1 MLAFF
6 PPVFPDESLY
16 SLLTRYHRLSGHFSP
31 QQSLRELFG
40 HSGRVVMSDL
50 PSGLQALANVIP
62 GMVWTTDRLI
72 DETTLFPYFSPY
84 LSDRQVI
91 CARRAMA
98 GTTASGLKMLLGLL
112 ASRLG
117 GRNRL
122 RFCEQCRQRDA
133 DERGVAY
140 WHRVHQLPG
149 VWLCPFH
156 GCALVELLEENV
168 FLKRQCLLLP
178 DDITVDTSRPINA
191 LTAHETSLAR
201 LAQLSE
207 HALCHG
213 YTAIG
218 AATRESHRAR
228 AEAVGLLDH
237 NGRIRVGPFIAVLA
251 EYVATLPTEGEFAF
265 AHAGRE
271 PQWALKLLRKPR
283 GTSSH
288 PLKHLMLIDCLDHAK
303 SMAISSRVPEVRPH
317 RQPVDGELLHQLV
330 AVEGCSLRAC
340 AALLGVSTTTA
351 RVEASRQSLAISV
364 RPKRIIASL
373 EQAVLADLRAG
384 NPVAVVAAAHAL
396 SLPSVYRM
404 LRMHPAVEQERRQQR
419 LAALRENHR
428 TCFLAEVADTPV
440 RHCRGYA
447 WLWRNDKDWLSLFVE
462 SRRTSAE
469 TDRRSCVDWVA
480 RDGKLA
486 MCVQVACQNIL
497 RAPGRPRRAS
507 RTALLRATGEADT
520 IERAGHLLPQTHAV
534 LEQCSESVEQYQR
547 RRLQWATCQLIE
559 AHYSLQRWRLLRLA
573 AIRSTVDVELVL
585 MKLG

>member
-16 SLLTRYHRLSGHFSP
+16 SLLTRYHRLSGHISP
-31 QQSLRELFG
+31 QQSLRELFCQ
-40 HSGRVVMSDL
+40 SGRVVMSDL

-72 DETTLFPYFSPY
+72 DETTIFPYFLPY

-122 RFCEQCRQRDA
+122 RFCEQCRQRDV
-133 DERGVAY
+133 DERGLAY

-178 DDITVDTSRPINA
+178 EDVTVDTSRPISA
-191 LTAHETSLAR
+191 ITAHEASLAR

-207 HALCHG
+207 RALCQG
-213 YTAIG
+213 YPAAG
-218 AATRESHRAR
+218 VATRESHRAR

-237 NGRIRVGPFIAVLA
+237 NGRIRVGPLTAALA

-265 AHAGRE
+265 AHADRE

-303 SMAISSRVPEVRPH
+303 PMAISSCVPAVRPH
-317 RQPVDGELLHQLV
+317 RQPVDGALLRQLV
-330 AVEGCSLRAC
+330 SVEGCSLRAC
-340 AALLGVSTTTA
+340 AAQLGVSTTTV
-351 RVEASRQSLAISV
+351 RVEAGRQSLAISV

-384 NPVAVVAAAHAL
+384 TPVAVVAAAHAL

-404 LRMHPAVEQERRQQR
+404 LRMYPAVEYERRQQR
-419 LAALRENHR
+419 LAALRENRR
-428 TCFLAEVADTPV
+428 TCFLAEAADTPV
-440 RHCRGYA
+440 RHCRDYP
-447 WLWRNDKDWLSLFVE
+447 WLWRNDKDWLSSFVE

-469 TDRRSCVDWVA
+469 TSRRSCVDWVA

-486 MCVQVACQNIL
+486 MCVQAACQSIL

-507 RTALLRATGEADT
+507 RAALLRATGEADT
-520 IERAGHLLPQTHAV
+520 IARAGHLLPQTHAM
-534 LEQCSESVEQYQR
+534 LERCSESVEQYQR

-559 AHYSLQRWRLLRLA
+559 GYYPLQRWRLLRLA
-573 AIRSTVDVELVL
+573 AIRSTVHVETINRPP
-585 MKLG
+585 

>member
-6 PPVFPDESLY
+6 PSVFPDESLY
-16 SLLTRYHRLSGHFSP
+16 SVLTRYHRLSGHSSS

-50 PSGLQALANVIP
+50 PSGLQALASVIP

-72 DETTLFPYFSPY
+72 DETTVFPYFTSF
-84 LSDRQVI
+84 LSVRQVI

-98 GTTASGLKMLLGLL
+98 GTTANGLKMLLGLL

-117 GRNRL
+117 GRNHL

-133 DERGVAY
+133 DALGLAY

-149 VWLCPFH
+149 VWLCPLH
-156 GCALVELLEENV
+156 GCALMELLEENV
-168 FLKRQCLLLP
+168 FLNRQCLLLP
-178 DDITVDTSRPINA
+178 DDVTLDTSRSIRA
-191 LTAHETSLAR
+191 LTAHEASLAR

-207 HALCHG
+207 HVLFHG
-213 YTAIG
+213 NAAAG

-237 NGRIRVGPFIAVLA
+237 NGRIRMRPFTAALA
-251 EYVATLPTEGEFAF
+251 EYVATLPTQGEFAF
-265 AHAGRE
+265 AHANRE

-303 SMAISSRVPEVRPH
+303 SMTISSRVSEVRPH
-317 RQPVDGELLHQLV
+317 RQPVDGALLHQLV
-330 AVEGCSLRAC
+330 AVEGRTLQAC
-340 AALLGVSTTTA
+340 AALLGVSTTTV
-351 RVEASRQSLAISV
+351 RVEAGRQNLAISV

-384 NPVAVVAAAHAL
+384 TSVAVVAAAHSL

-404 LRMHPAVEQERRQQR
+404 LRMHPAVEHERRQLR
-419 LAALRENHR
+419 LATLRESHR
-428 TCFLAEVADTPV
+428 TCFLAEAADTPV
-440 RHCRGYA
+440 RRCRDYA

-462 SRRTSAE
+462 SRRTSAD
-469 TDRRSCVDWVA
+469 TDKRSCVDWEE
-480 RDGKLA
+480 RDKNLA
-486 MCVQVACQNIL
+486 MCVQAACQKIL
-497 RAPGRPRRAS
+497 RSSGRPRRAS
-507 RTALLRATGEADT
+507 RAALLRATGEADK
-520 IERAGHLLPQTHAV
+520 IARGGHLLPQTHAM
-534 LEQCSESVEQYQR
+534 LERCSESVEQYQR
-547 RRLQWATCQLIE
+547 RRLQWASCQLIE
-559 AHYSLQRWRLLRLA
+559 AHYPLQRWRLLRMA
-573 AIRSTVDVELVL
+573 ALRSTVNVEAVL
-585 MKLG
+585 MKLS